1 MAVLR
6 SRKYRQLSDAE
17 ILKRFKDQ
25 PVGEDLHF
33 LQIELEQRDLAQ
45 QADQVLQEVR
55 KKARHSVLYYLFYAL
70 MFGFFVARFGSAFI

>member
-33 LQIELEQRDLAQ
+33 LQIEIEQRDLAQ
-45 QADQVLQEVR
+45 KADQVLQEVR

-70 MFGFFVARFGSAFI
+70 MFGFFVARFGSDFI

>member
-17 ILKRFKDQ
+17 ILKRFKYQ

-33 LQIELEQRDLAQ
+33 LQIEIEQRDLAQ
-45 QADQVLQEVR
+45 KADQVLQEVR

-70 MFGFFVARFGSAFI
+70 MFGFFVARFGSDFI

>member
-70 MFGFFVARFGSAFI
+70 MFGFFVARFGSDFI

>member
-45 QADQVLQEVR
+45 KADQVLQEVR

-70 MFGFFVARFGSAFI
+70 MFGFFVARFGSDFI

>member
-33 LQIELEQRDLAQ
+33 LQIEIEQRDLAQ

-70 MFGFFVARFGSAFI
+70 MFGFFVARFGSDFI

>member
-33 LQIELEQRDLAQ
+33 LQIELDQRDLAQ

-55 KKARHSVLYYLFYAL
+55 KKARHSVLYYLFYAF
-70 MFGFFVARFGSAFI
+70 MFGFFVARFGSDFI

>member
-33 LQIELEQRDLAQ
+33 LQIEIEQRGLAQ
-45 QADQVLQEVR
+45 QAHQVLQEVR

-70 MFGFFVARFGSAFI
+70 MFGFFVARFGSDFI

>member
-33 LQIELEQRDLAQ
+33 LQIEIEQRDLAQ
-45 QADQVLQEVR
+45 KAHQVLQEVR

-70 MFGFFVARFGSAFI
+70 MFGFFVARFGSDFI

>member
-6 SRKYRQLSDAE
+6 SRKYLQLSDAE
-17 ILKRFKDQ
+17 ILKRYKDQ

-33 LQIELEQRDLAQ
+33 LNSEIEQRDLAD
-45 QADQVLQEVR
+45 QASQALQEVR

-70 MFGFFVARFGSAFI
+70 MFGFFVARFGSDFI

>member
-45 QADQVLQEVR
+45 HADQVLQEVR

-70 MFGFFVARFGSAFI
+70 MFGFFVARFGSDFI

>member
-33 LQIELEQRDLAQ
+33 LQIELEQRDLSQ

-70 MFGFFVARFGSAFI
+70 MFGFFVARFGSDFI

>member
-25 PVGEDLHF
+25 PEGEDLHF

-70 MFGFFVARFGSAFI
+70 MFGFFVARFGSDFI

>member
-33 LQIELEQRDLAQ
+33 LQIEIEQRDLAQ

-70 MFGFFVARFGSAFI
+70 MFGFFFVRFGSDFI